1 MWTLPA
7 SLLAPLLVWHV
18 PTLAQIHMSP
28 GKRRRTTQDGS
39 RLSQSEPV
47 STVVSPPLGPI
58 SSLEHLDAP
67 LPPIRNRRRR
77 RFRRG
82 SRNSVSFSEDQG
94 REEDITEGN
103 EDEQPGSPDA

>member
-1 MWTLPA
+1 
-7 SLLAPLLVWHV
+7 
-18 PTLAQIHMSP
+18 MS
-28 GKRRRTTQDGS
+28 R
-39 RLSQSEPV
+39 SEPV

-58 SSLEHLDAP
+58 ESLEHLGP

-82 SRNSVSFSEDQG
+82 GGLSSVSFSDHSG
-94 REEDITEGN
+94 REDEITEGN